1 MSCLLLFGCPHRT
14 IEKTLVGLYLF
25 KQVLGPTLEG
35 GQIKGCDSPEYCPVI
50 KGKSQ
55 CITAGVLPIE
65 VADLLI
71 HRDNGKHHLTK
82 QGFLVSGSFRRVKLS
97 EVEASLVVRA
107 T

>member
-1 MSCLLLFGCPHRT
+1 MSCLPLFGCPHRT

-35 GQIKGCDSPEYCPVI
+35 GQIKGRGSSEYCPVI

-55 CITAGVLPIE
+55 CITTGVLPIE

-71 HRDNGKHHLTK
+71 HRDNGKH
-82 QGFLVSGSFRRVKLS
+82 QI
-97 EVEASLVVRA
+97 
-107 T
+107 

>member
-1 MSCLLLFGCPHRT
+1 MSRLPLFGCPHRT

-35 GQIKGCDSPEYCPVI
+35 GQIKGRGSSEYCPVI

-55 CITAGVLPIE
+55 CITTGVLPIE

-82 QGFLVSGSFRRVKLS
+82 TVSW
-97 EVEASLVVRA
+97 
-107 T
+107 